1 LNIMSLKVGQYEV
14 VTADNKMAGDVM
26 TYVSELI
33 EDGDGS
39 NDELAKDLAEAVNL
53 QQTIAAGLVNPGQN
67 ILYKINSDLNFEI
80 PESYTLYQNHPN
92 PFNPTTIIGFTLPES
107 GMVNLKVY
115 NTIGELVAELV
126 NGQMEA
132 GSYIIPF
139 NASDLPSGIYL
150 YRIIVNNFVSAKKM
164 ILTK

>member
-1 LNIMSLKVGQYEV
+1 MGQYEV
-14 VTADNKMAGDVM
+14 VTADNKTAGDVM

-92 PFNPTTIIGFTLPES
+92 PFNPTTIIGFTLSES
-107 GMVNLKVY
+107 GFVTLSIY
-115 NTIGELVAELV
+115 NSLGEEVAVLV
-126 NGQMEA
+126 NHQMAA
-132 GSYIIPF
+132 GSF
-139 NASDLPSGIYL
+139 NISFDASGFPSGIYL
-150 YRIIVNNFVSAKKM
+150 YRIIVNNFVSVKKM
-164 ILTK
+164 ILLK